1 MAKHQPIDEF
11 HPDYIPPPGET
22 IADLLEEQEMTQTE
36 LASRLGVSL
45 KHLNQV
51 VKGNASISAELALGL
66 ERVFS
71 VPADFWLT
79 REAIFRAHE
88 ARLEEEPDLKE
99 ALGWA
104 EQFPIK
110 ELQKRELLPRG
121 IAAEKLVAALLK
133 FLGIASPKQWS
144 SPAVAYR
151 KSQRF
156 ESDEYALATWLRIGE
171 IEARDIDCDP
181 FDADK
186 FRDVLE
192 QARGLTRLSPADWQE
207 ELVEL
212 CAGAG
217 VAVVIIEH
225 FKTSRVNGATRWIS
239 PSKALIQLSIRYR
252 WEDIFWFTF
261 FHEAGHVL
269 LHQKK
274 EVFVEP
280 EKRLKADSID
290 PKLLELENEANR
302 FAAKMLIPARFESRL
317 PTMQVSEIPAF
328 AEHLGIAPAVVVGRL
343 QHDGCLRYNQG
354 NHLRRLLKFV
364 ES

>member
-1 MAKHQPIDEF
+1 MAKQSIHEF
-11 HPDYIPPPGET
+11 SPDYIPPPGET
-22 IADLLEEQEMTQTE
+22 ISDLLEEHEMTQTA

-45 KHLNQV
+45 KHLNQI
-51 VKGNASISAELALGL
+51 VKGSASISAELALGL

-71 VPADFWLT
+71 APADFWLT

-88 ARLEEEPDLKE
+88 ARLEGEPGLKK
-99 ALGWA
+99 AIGWA
-104 EQFPIK
+104 ERFPVK

-121 IAAEKLVAALLK
+121 IHDEALVAALLK
-133 FLGIASPKQWS
+133 FLGIASPKQWA

-156 ESDEYALATWLRIGE
+156 ESDEYALATWLRLGE
-171 IEARDIDCDP
+171 VEAKEINCEP
-181 FDADK
+181 FSADR
-186 FRDVLE
+186 FRDALE
-192 QARGLTRLSPADWQE
+192 QARGLTQLSPADWE
-207 ELVEL
+207 EKLVEL
-212 CAGAG
+212 CAEAG

-225 FKTSRVNGATRWIS
+225 FKASRVNGATRWLS
-239 PSKALIQLSIRYR
+239 PGKALIQLSIRYR

-280 EKRLKADSID
+280 EKRLKADSMD
-290 PKLLELENEANR
+290 PKLFELENEANR

-317 PTMQVSEIPAF
+317 PTMQIDEIPGF
-328 AEHLGIAPAVVVGRL
+328 AEHLGIGPAIVVGRL
-343 QHDGCLRYNQG
+343 QHDGFLRYNQG

-364 ES
+364 ED

>member
-1 MAKHQPIDEF
+1 MARQNDKAQFSRDF
-11 HPDYIPPPGET
+11 IPPPGMT

-36 LASRLGVSL
+36 LANRLGISL

-51 VKGNASISAELALGL
+51 VKGGASISAELAVGL

-88 ARLEEEPDLKE
+88 ARLEEQPDLKK

-104 EQFPIK
+104 ERFPLK
-110 ELQKRELLPRG
+110 ELQKRGFIPRD
-121 IAAEKLVAALLK
+121 AQDEKLVAALLQ
-133 FLGIASPKQWS
+133 FLGIASPKQWE

-151 KSQRF
+151 KSQRL
-156 ESDEYALATWLRIGE
+156 ESDDHALAAWLRVGE
-171 IEARDIDCDP
+171 LEARDIACDP

-186 FRDVLE
+186 FRDALE
-192 QARGLTRLSPADWQE
+192 EARGLTCLDPSEWQKR
-207 ELVEL
+207 LVEL
-212 CAGAG
+212 CSEAG
-217 VAVVIIEH
+217 VAVVIVEH
-225 FKTSRVNGATRWIS
+225 FKAAKVNGATRWLS
-239 PSKALIQLSIRYR
+239 PTKALIQLSIRYR

-280 EKRLKADSID
+280 AQKPRAGSID
-290 PKLLELENEANR
+290 PKLLDLENEADR
-302 FAAKMLIPARFESRL
+302 FAVRMLIPQRFESRL
-317 PTMQVSEIPAF
+317 PTMHISDIPSF
-328 AEHLGIAPAVVVGRL
+328 ASHLGVAPAIIVGRL
-343 QHDGCLRYNQG
+343 QHEGYIPYNQG
-354 NHLRRLLKFV
+354 NGLRRRFKFV
-364 ES
+364 EA

>member
-1 MAKHQPIDEF
+1 MTEQDIHEF
-11 HPDYIPPPGET
+11 SPDYIPPPGET
-22 IADLLEEQEMTQTE
+22 ISDLLEEHEMTQTE

-66 ERVFS
+66 ERVFAA
-71 VPADFWLT
+71 PADFWLT

-88 ARLEEEPDLKE
+88 ARLEEEPDLKK
-99 ALGWA
+99 AIGWA
-104 EQFPIK
+104 ECFPIK

-121 IAAEKLVAALLK
+121 VRDEQLVAALLK
-133 FLGIASPKQWS
+133 FLGIASPKQWT

-151 KSQRF
+151 KSQRL

-171 IEARDIDCDP
+171 IEAKGIDCEP
-181 FDADK
+181 FSADR
-186 FRDVLE
+186 FRDALE

-207 ELVEL
+207 KLVEL
-212 CAGAG
+212 CAEAG

-225 FKTSRVNGATRWIS
+225 FKASRVNGATRWLS
-239 PSKALIQLSIRYR
+239 PGKALIQLSIRYR

-280 EKRLKADSID
+280 EKRLKPDSVD
-290 PKLLELENEANR
+290 PKLFELESEADR
-302 FAAKMLIPARFESRL
+302 FAAKMLIPTRFEPRL
-317 PTMQVSEIPAF
+317 PTMPVDEIPTF
-328 AEHLGIAPAVVVGRL
+328 AEHLGIGPAIVVGRL
-343 QHDGCLRYNQG
+343 QHDGFLRYNQG
-354 NHLRRLLKFV
+354 NHLRQLLKFV

>member
-1 MAKHQPIDEF
+1 MAKHQPTDDF
-11 HPDYIPPPGET
+11 SPDYIPPPGET
-22 IADLLEEQEMTQTE
+22 IADLLEEHEMTQTE
-36 LASRLGVSL
+36 LANRLGVSL

-51 VKGNASISAELALGL
+51 VRGGASVSAELALGL

-79 REAIFRAHE
+79 REAIFRAYE
-88 ARLEEEPDLKE
+88 ARLVEEPDLKK

-104 EQFPIK
+104 ERFPIK

-121 IAAEKLVAALLK
+121 IHDEELVAALLN

-156 ESDEYALATWLRIGE
+156 ESDEYALATWLRIGD
-171 IEARDIDCDP
+171 IEAKDINCNP
-181 FDADK
+181 FNADK
-186 FRDVLE
+186 FRDALE
-192 QARGLTRLSPADWQE
+192 QARGLTRLSPAVWQE
-207 ELVEL
+207 KLVAL
-212 CAGAG
+212 CAEAG
-217 VAVVIIEH
+217 VAVVIVEH
-225 FKTSRVNGATRWIS
+225 FKASRVNGATRWLS
-239 PSKALIQLSIRYR
+239 PGKALIQLSIRYR

-280 EKRLKADSID
+280 EKRLKEDSVD

-302 FAAKMLIPARFESRL
+302 FAAKMLVPARFESRL
-317 PTMQVSEIPAF
+317 PTMQINEIPTF
-328 AEHLGIAPAVVVGRL
+328 AEHLGIAPAIVVGRL
-343 QHDGCLRYNQG
+343 QHDGFLRYNQG
-354 NHLRRLLKFV
+354 NHLRRLLKFA
-364 ES
+364 EN